1 MRVSKARKS
10 FLFVL
15 LAAFL
20 WVGIRGIG
28 ESEESLSVRG
38 RTQTDLPAAPFSPG
52 EKLTFRVIYFALP
65 AGTVVMEVKK
75 VSSWEGHRV
84 YQLVATARSSSLF
97 SLFYRVKDRL
107 DSLIDTK
114 TFLPYRFEKHQEEG
128 KYRNKETT
136 LFDRD
141 KNVAVTFDAEEK
153 ETNPKGTSIPV
164 PPDVQDALSVF
175 YHLRR
180 QKLIVGKPVLVN
192 VNADGKNY
200 RIEVKVLRKEKLGSQ
215 KTIVIEPI
223 LKQVDL
229 GGILKE
235 KGGIY
240 IWLSDDE
247 RRIPVLIKSR
257 VVIGSLTLMLVDEKL
272 GQRGVNER

>member
-1 MRVSKARKS
+1 MRVSKARKG

-15 LAAFL
+15 LVTLF

-28 ESEESLSVRG
+28 ESEG
-38 RTQTDLPAAPFSPG
+38 NLPAAPFSPG

-75 VSSWEGHRV
+75 VTSWEGHRV
-84 YQLVATARSSSLF
+84 YQLVATAQSSSLF

-107 DSLIDTK
+107 ESLIDTK
-114 TFLPYRFEKHQEEG
+114 TFLPYRFSKYQEEG
-128 KYRNKETT
+128 SYRNSETT
-136 LFDRD
+136 LFERN
-141 KNVAVTFDAEEK
+141 KKVAVTFDAGEK
-153 ETNPKGTSIPV
+153 ETNPKGTSIQIPT
-164 PPDVQDALSVF
+164 DVQDALSAF
-175 YHLRR
+175 YNLRL
-180 QKLIVGKPVLVN
+180 QKLKVGKSVFMN

-215 KTIVIEPI
+215 KTIVVEPI

-229 GGILKE
+229 GGILRE

-240 IWLSDDE
+240 IWLTDDE
-247 RRIPVLIKSR
+247 RRIPVLIKAR
-257 VVIGSLTLMLVDEKL
+257 VVIGSLTLMLVDKKL
-272 GQRGVNER
+272 GQRVGRKEGLKRQN